1 MLSALSVCFVLEFR
15 LFFPLRRTAGINR
28 GDDKSTLLDG
38 QAQKLGRLPAKL
50 LQHSWPLGHRPLLV
64 FCLINQLILSLETVE
79 LENFRHIV
87 IKLTAD
93 E

>member
-50 LQHSWPLGHRPLLV
+50 LQAKMGKIGLRV
-64 FCLINQLILSLETVE
+64 TVQ
-79 LENFRHIV
+79 N
-87 IKLTAD
+87 
-93 E
+93 

>member
-1 MLSALSVCFVLEFR
+1 MLSALSACFVFEFR

-50 LQHSWPLGHRPLLV
+50 LQTEVCIAGLWV
-64 FCLINQLILSLETVE
+64 TV
-79 LENFRHIV
+79 LY
-87 IKLTAD
+87 
-93 E
+93 